1 MMMVMSQSI
10 SHGKKAGIITALG
23 VSFGLLGH
31 TLLATIGLGSLLMT
45 STWLFDVIKFIGAA
59 YLIYIG

>member
-45 STWLFDVIKFIGAA
+45 STWLFDVIKFI
-59 YLIYIG
+59 